1 MAETREELLERH
13 KAEISAFDF
22 VQADADASMKAAEAT
37 MLRCVKCAAEV
48 GLVVQ
53 AETMDSQ
60 YVTIVYPT
68 NKTGAEGAL
77 WVQIIASIEAN
88 TNIKTSKIRDPGTI
102 RVRSDHYEQV
112 FDAIEAAL
120 PLQEDV

>member
-13 KAEISAFDF
+13 KAEISAFNF

-53 AETMDSQ
+53 AETRDSQ
-60 YVTIVYPT
+60 YVTISYPT
-68 NKTGAEGAL
+68 DKTGAEAAVWKL
-77 WVQIIASIEAN
+77 LIEKLLADP
-88 TNIKTSKIRDPGTI
+88 NIKTSKIRDPGTI

>member
-1 MAETREELLERH
+1 MAEAETKQEMLDRH
-13 KAEISAFDF
+13 AAEIAALDF
-22 VQADADASMKAAEAT
+22 DADKVARNKAAAEAKIAT
-37 MLRCVKCAAEV
+37 MPKVSADVTIADEV
-48 GLVVQ
+48 L
-53 AETMDSQ
+53 DSE